1 MYIYDHR
8 RPIVDGGAHV
18 VFGVYE
24 RLAVENL
31 LAHVS
36 PKHVGDLCC
45 FWIVFS
51 KCFLKVY
58 KRLGRCHPIDARFRI
73 FVFMYFS
80 KHTSVKKDGGH
91 L

>member
-1 MYIYDHR
+1 MYVSDIYHECMYQTHIIYVFMSIYIYTYIHTHTHTHTHMYIYDHR

-45 FWIVFS
+45 FGSFFPNVF
-51 KCFLKVY
+51 
-58 KRLGRCHPIDARFRI
+58 
-73 FVFMYFS
+73 
-80 KHTSVKKDGGH
+80 
-91 L
+91 